1 VRRGVKPY
9 VRPLSIGGN
18 NYKNKGKIMKKL
30 IALALIS
37 GTLAFTVPA
46 AEASPSGAPAVGD
59 PQIRVQ
65 IGRNRNR
72 RWNRRVRTVITTR
85 VTRFGRYRY
94 RETIRTTYLPNG
106 VTRTQVISRV
116 RLSRW

>member
-1 VRRGVKPY
+1 MSGG
-9 VRPLSIGGN
+9 GGN
-18 NYKNKGKIMKKL
+18 HKNKGNIMKKL

-46 AEASPSGAPAVGD
+46 AEASSSGSPAVGD

-72 RWNRRVRTVITTR
+72 RWNRRVRTVVTTR
-85 VTRFGRYRY
+85 VTRVGRYRY

-106 VTRTQVISRV
+106 TTRTQVISRV
-116 RLSRW
+116 RLGRW